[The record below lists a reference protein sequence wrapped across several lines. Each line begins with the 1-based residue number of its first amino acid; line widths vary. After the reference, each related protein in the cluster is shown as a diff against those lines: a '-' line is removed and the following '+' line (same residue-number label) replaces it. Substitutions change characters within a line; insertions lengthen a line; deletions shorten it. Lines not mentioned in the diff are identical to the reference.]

1 MTGRALATASA
12 LLCLIVGLGAG
23 LSACSSSGSQ
33 SPPSTAA
40 PGCGNG
46 RLTVHLDMTDQ
57 QPVPVVRTPL
67 GSCVAVSLFASPFRG
82 TRTEPLKETPPDRL
96 RLVSDTLQ
104 ANGTRVAYYVAT
116 RPGAVTISST
126 VKIRT
131 DQPVPEWSGVVIVT

>member
-1 MTGRALATASA
+1 
-12 LLCLIVGLGAG
+12 
-23 LSACSSSGSQ
+23 
-33 SPPSTAA
+33 
-40 PGCGNG
+40 
-46 RLTVHLDMTDQ
+46 MTDQ

-67 GSCVAVSLFASPFRG
+67 RSCVAVSLFASPFRG
-82 TRTEPLKETPPDRL
+82 THTEPLKETPPGRL

-126 VKIRT
+126 VRIRT

>member
-1 MTGRALATASA
+1 MGRALATVSA
-12 LLCLIVGLGAG
+12 VLCLSAGSGVG
-23 LSACSSSGSQ
+23 LSACSSSA
-33 SPPSTAA
+33 SPGPSTTA

-46 RLTVHLDMTDQ
+46 QPTVHLDMTDQ

-67 GSCVAVSLFASPFRG
+67 RSCIAVSLFSSPFKG
-82 TRTEPLKETPPDRL
+82 AHTEPLKETPPGRL

-104 ANGTRVAYYVAT
+104 ANGTRIAYYVAT

-131 DQPVPEWSGVVIVT
+131 DQPVPAWSGVVIVT